1 MNCKECIHEDVCKE
15 WQYSISG
22 SYIHPI
28 CRKPNHFKRKDKEH
42 VRHGRWINEPPYRCI
57 DGKYLKAQMCSE
69 CNAFY
74 ISDGNMP
81 YSNHNYCPDCGAD
94 MRGEKE

>member
-22 SYIHPI
+22 SYNHPI

-42 VRHGRWINEPPYRCI
+42 VRHGKWEDYPSDRYKRCTAC
-57 DGKYLKAQMCSE
+57 KLEFEKAKL
-69 CNAFY
+69 
-74 ISDGNMP
+74 P
-81 YSNHNYCPDCGAD
+81 KTLNYCPNCGAK
-94 MRGEKE
+94 MRGENNE

>member
-28 CRKPNHFKRKDKEH
+28 CRKPNHFKRKDKEQ
-42 VRHGRWINEPPYRCI
+42 VRHGKWIENYGAPNVKRCSVC
-57 DGKYLKAQMCSE
+57 KAERHAKESWWR
-69 CNAFY
+69 
-74 ISDGNMP
+74 
-81 YSNHNYCPDCGAD
+81 YCPKCGAK
-94 MRGEKE
+94 MRGENNE